1 MRMVKVDTVT
11 CNFVWG
17 MVLIAFLPNRAADV
31 LASYPERRGCEATDV
46 HEIRYGCSS
55 K

>member
-1 MRMVKVDTVT
+1 MGMVKVDTLT
-11 CNFVWG
+11 CNFVWEWS
-17 MVLIAFLPNRAADV
+17 FLPNRAADV